1 MFSVVF
7 CFFGGIGRRLKI
19 FFCLYFILLSNV
31 CLAVGVAST
40 NYVEGAIQTR
50 VGISE
55 STNQTLAGT
64 YNVSGTMTVP
74 TPPLPALE

>member
-1 MFSVVF
+1 MTVF
-7 CFFGGIGRRLKI
+7 CFLGGILRRLKI

-31 CLAVGVAST
+31 CLAVGIAST

-50 VGISE
+50 VDISAKA
-55 STNQTLAGT
+55 NQTMAGT
-64 YNVSGTMTVP
+64 YNVSGTLTVP